1 MKVTCGVPQGSIL
14 GPALFILY
22 INDMCNVS
30 MLMKSI
36 EFADDTNLFYSEDNL
51 SQVCESVSTELGKLH
66 SWFQVNKLSLNI
78 GKTNFMIF
86 GNKQSEANHVVSI
99 NGMNIKRV
107 YVTQFIGVH
116 IDSHLNWGE
125 HINHI
130 KRKMSKNVS
139 IMRRVKHLLIDSTL
153 YSLYSTLVMPYL
165 NYCCGIWGNTYKSRI
180 QPLHIIQK
188 RAICIC
194 KKADYMSHSRPL
206 FYQLKSINIHDMVNF
221 KRMVFMYRV

>member
-30 MLMKSI
+30 ILMKSI
-36 EFADDTNLFYSEDNL
+36 VFADDTNFFYSGDNL
-51 SQVCESVSTELGKLH
+51 SQVCETVSSELGKLH

-86 GNKQSEANHVVSI
+86 GSKQCEANHVVSI
-99 NGMNIKRV
+99 NGMNIKRF
-107 YVTQFIGVH
+107 YVTKFLGVH

-130 KRKMSKNVS
+130 KSKISKKKCV
-139 IMRRVKHLLIDSTL
+139 
-153 YSLYSTLVMPYL
+153 YYA
-165 NYCCGIWGNTYKSRI
+165 KS
-180 QPLHIIQK
+180 
-188 RAICIC
+188 
-194 KKADYMSHSRPL
+194 
-206 FYQLKSINIHDMVNF
+206 
-221 KRMVFMYRV
+221 